1 MAQIHLSGWTRI
13 GIVASVI
20 WFFLF
25 GGYFF
30 VTWSLELSAS
40 SQRELE
46 SCYRALTFK
55 LQSDQPGDVSELE
68 KCIAESGG
76 RIISAEDLLS
86 LLLMDIGTIFFGW
99 IAVMSAISVTRWM
112 KKGFA

>member
-1 MAQIHLSGWTRI
+1 VARVYFSGWARI

-30 VTWSLELSAS
+30 VTWSLEVSAS

-46 SCYRALTFK
+46 ICYRALTFK
-55 LQSDQPGDVSELE
+55 LQSDKPGDESELE

-76 RIISAEDLLS
+76 RIISAEDLVS
-86 LLLMDIGTIFFGW
+86 LLLMDLGTIIFGW
-99 IAVMSAISVTRWM
+99 VAVLSAISFTRWT
-112 KKGFA
+112 KKDLA